1 MFAKVYLDI
10 LGKTKILG
18 RLSKLILYEIII
30 YDQQVSLYLKRILT
44 DFAFTSTIMFNSSGS
59 IVVFDMMIISKKIL
73 ILYYSQN
80 KNNLLSSLF
89 NYFYSNHLLD

>member
-73 ILYYSQN
+73 KLIDN
-80 KNNLLSSLF
+80 IK
-89 NYFYSNHLLD
+89 